1 MGDMN
6 PRLPEPPQLAVVP
19 TKRLIEQPQGADA
32 TSTWARS
39 TIELGLYMVAVRVR
53 DEMFP
58 VFPVCASTRRSPV
71 DSGRVDRTRHA
82 DSRPPMK
89 IRYFQDTDTMLIS
102 MSEKQIAETRDLTDN
117 ILVELDAEGKL
128 VSMTIEH
135 ATQQTD
141 IREFSFEHVAS

>member
-1 MGDMN
+1 
-6 PRLPEPPQLAVVP
+6 
-19 TKRLIEQPQGADA
+19 
-32 TSTWARS
+32 
-39 TIELGLYMVAVRVR
+39 
-53 DEMFP
+53 
-58 VFPVCASTRRSPV
+58 
-71 DSGRVDRTRHA
+71 
-82 DSRPPMK
+82 MK